1 MNNPDGDSFLFDAD
15 DVVGI
20 AHEEGYQE
28 SSMTTLMEYL
38 EGIEVDGEMT
48 LAELCTTL
56 GWGIPEVYIPLL
68 FLALDGRSSGRGVL
82 WGYLRADF
90 WWRLRRLCR
99 RRLRNNVR
107 IRNLFYHLFIFTILL
122 FLPILLFSHK
132 ANVFHTWSL

>member
-15 DVVGI
+15 DVVSI

-38 EGIEVDGEMT
+38 EGLEVDGEMT

-68 FLALDGRSSGRGVL
+68 FLALDGRCS
-82 WGYLRADF
+82 LRQEEFFGDIYVQICKVDGEHSPPEVPAE
-90 WWRLRRLCR
+90 
-99 RRLRNNVR
+99 
-107 IRNLFYHLFIFTILL
+107 
-122 FLPILLFSHK
+122 
-132 ANVFHTWSL
+132 